1 MNPQITIGLAL
12 LLFFVGVFGV
22 LFRKSAIF
30 TLMSLE
36 IALNAANLALVG
48 AFTAWGSPV
57 AQAAVAL
64 VMAVAAAE
72 VALGLALIVIMAR
85 HGDVTLDAFF
95 GLAGGKEEK

>member
-1 MNPQITIGLAL
+1 MSPQITIGLAL
-12 LLFFVGVFGV
+12 VLFFVGVFGV

-36 IALNAANLALVG
+36 IALNAANLALIG

-95 GLAGGKEEK
+95 GLAREKEEK